1 MTPMLKRSSRSM
13 LLVVACLATLGGCG
27 PSGSGDKEAGSVA
40 SAPPGSPA
48 SEAAPTEVS
57 PADTAD
63 ASVPAPGE
71 EAGGCDAEPVK
82 DAIGKAFTEALA
94 EDVRARSGSKVFRA
108 LKPGDVVTMEFR
120 FDRVNLAL
128 DDKGVITAVTCG

>member
-1 MTPMLKRSSRSM
+1 MKPIPNRSHPSIFC
-13 LLVVACLATLGGCG
+13 LVACVMALAGCG
-27 PSGSGDKEAGSVA
+27 RSENGETPAASVA

-48 SEAAPTEVS
+48 AEAAPAET
-57 PADTAD
+57 PAAVAD
-63 ASVPAPGE
+63 ESAAAQGE
-71 EAGGCDAEPVK
+71 ETACDAEPVK
-82 DAIGKAFTEALA
+82 DAIGKPFTPELG

-128 DDKGVITAVTCG
+128 DDKGIVTAVTCG